1 MSDKMTDPEMALLR
15 AWHASAAP
23 GQSVVLSW
31 ATLGRLLPHAAPL
44 APRRPAHRLDREAA
58 QLAPDG
64 DEA

>member
-1 MSDKMTDPEMALLR
+1 MSGDTEIALLR

-31 ATLGRLLPHAAPL
+31 ATLGRLLPRDAP
-44 APRRPAHRLDREAA
+44 APSPRRSAYQLAREAA

-64 DEA
+64 DDA